1 MKMRRQLYRS
11 GIVAM
16 IAALSACS
24 SETWVD
30 TEIVPG
36 DSPILLTGAMTRA
49 DGNTNN
55 TLAGYTNLYLSAKTT
70 GNPSTDYFTNVALT
84 VGDVVAGNADARY
97 LKANAYYPLGGKEI
111 GLFAHTGQLKN
122 GNLELE
128 AGSDLKNDY
137 LISNGDDGM
146 GTKVSSKN
154 ADGTDN
160 RAKELKFRHVMT
172 KVEVVIETTDTPS
185 NQPTATPSNVEIR
198 FKNGVYKRGTYVLTT
213 SSAPGNATNNKATAT
228 GTDLYTLKQGVNYLV
243 PTEETLSGT
252 GKLDYLKIDD
262 YTATQT
268 DLNALTIPKA
278 NYNGTESDLVLSPGL
293 SYQLTFKIERL
304 QIKSITLTKKNWE
317 TIIGNGDW
325 GYTPYEAKI
334 DFSGG
339 YANSGNDA
347 LSKVVLHYTRSGST
361 YQYIGK
367 VENGTANF
375 VTLPSV
381 DAMSAS
387 NDLTMDLYTAN
398 GLLIKGHKITYTAV
412 SGDTPQQFDINLN
425 KNGMTKGSDDY
436 YEVGTPLQFYN
447 LMASPEAE
455 KYKLTANIDISHL
468 PLALTPPVFPT
479 GAELD
484 GNGKQILHLNLTS
497 SGLFKENKGTLKNL
511 HLAFS
516 SIDASA
522 STDAY
527 VGGICSVNNGT
538 IEGCISEADITATNE
553 QITGGICGQNTGII
567 LACLNTGN
575 VPKGKYI
582 GGICGE
588 NATDVAD
595 GIKACINTGMLH
607 GSSNHGITVNL
618 GGICGYQSATSSNAV
633 INTCFWLTGTARP
646 AQGNSK
652 EMAIGL
658 FPSGTDTGYCTNAT
672 NMTETLLRTE
682 AVTKLNAFLNTAS
695 AGWEFQ
701 YEKDQNTGTYKT
713 VWPIPV
719 KETATP

>member
-1 MKMRRQLYRS
+1 
-11 GIVAM
+11 M

-30 TEIVPG
+30 TETVPG
-36 DSPILLTGAMTRA
+36 DSPILLTGAMTRTE
-49 DGNTNN
+49 GSGNN
-55 TLAGYTNLYLSAKTT
+55 TLAGYTNLFLSAKTT
-70 GNPSTDYFTNVALT
+70 VNPPTDYFTNVALT
-84 VGDVVAGNADARY
+84 VGDVAAGITNAHH
-97 LKANAYYPLGGKEI
+97 LNANAYYPLGGKEI
-111 GLFAHTGQLKN
+111 SLFAHTGQVKN

-128 AGSDLKNDY
+128 AGSDSKNDY
-137 LISNGDDGM
+137 LISNGDDGT

-160 RAKELKFRHVMT
+160 RAKELEFRHVMT
-172 KVEVVIETTDTPS
+172 MVEVVIKTTDTS
-185 NQPTATPSNVEIR
+185 SDQPTVTPSNIEIR
-198 FKNGVYKRGTYVLTT
+198 FKNGVCKRGTYVLTT
-213 SSAPGNATNNKATAT
+213 SSAPDNATNNKATAT

-243 PTEETLSGT
+243 PTGETLSEKQGI
-252 GKLDYLKIDD
+252 LSHLKIDD

-268 DLNALTIPKA
+268 DLDALTIPKA
-278 NYNGTESDLVLSPGL
+278 DNNGTASDLVLSPGL
-293 SYQLTFKIERL
+293 SYQLTFEIERL

-325 GYTPYEAKI
+325 GYTPYKAKI

-339 YANSGNDA
+339 YVNSGKDA
-347 LSKVVLHYTRSGST
+347 LSKVVLHYTNSGSS

-375 VTLPSV
+375 VTLPSAN
-381 DAMSAS
+381 AMTSVS
-387 NDLTMDLYTAN
+387 NALTMDLYTAS
-398 GLLIKGHKITYTAV
+398 GLLIKDHGITYTVA
-412 SGDTPQQFDINLN
+412 SGDTPQQFNIELN
-425 KNGMTKGSDDY
+425 KNGMTKGNDGY

-447 LMASPEAE
+447 LMASPKAE
-455 KYKLTANIDISHL
+455 RYKLTANIDISHL

-484 GNGKQILHLNLTS
+484 GNEKQILHLNLTS

-527 VGGICSVNNGT
+527 VGGICSVNSGT
-538 IEGCISEADITATNE
+538 IEGCISEADITGTNE
-553 QITGGICGQNTGII
+553 QITGGICGKNTGTL

-575 VPKGKYI
+575 VPNGKYI

-588 NATDVAD
+588 NAVDAAD
-595 GIKACINTGMLH
+595 GIKACINAGMLH
-607 GSSNHGITVNL
+607 GSSNHGITANI
-618 GGICGYQSATSSNAV
+618 GGICGYQSAASSNPV

-658 FPSGTDTGYCTNAT
+658 LPNATDTGYCTNTT

-682 AVTKLNAFLNTAS
+682 AVTKLNAVLTSSEWNFKYE
-695 AGWEFQ
+695 AGSG
-701 YEKDQNTGTYKT
+701 GTYKT

-719 KETATP
+719 RKTVTP